1 MIIEALINL
10 ITVVIKL
17 LAIPFNVLPD
27 TPQALVNAVD
37 YYLDMV
43 FNNLDFIS
51 FFVNVDTL
59 KNVAIIAIAIWTLD
73 KVFNLLLWIIH
84 KLPLSIN

>member
-1 MIIEALINL
+1 MIIESLINL

-17 LAIPFNVLPD
+17 LAIPFNILPD
-27 TPQALVNAVD
+27 TPQALKAALD
-37 YYLDMV
+37 YYMNII

-59 KNVAIIAIAIWTLD
+59 KTVALVAIAIWTLD
-73 KVFNLLLWIIH
+73 KAYNLLIWIIH

>member
-1 MIIEALINL
+1 MIIESLINL

-17 LAIPFNVLPD
+17 LAIPFNILPD
-27 TPQALVNAVD
+27 TPQALKAAVD
-37 YYLDMV
+37 YYMNII

-59 KNVAIIAIAIWTLD
+59 KTVALVAIAIWTLD
-73 KVFNLLLWIIH
+73 KAYNLLIWIIH